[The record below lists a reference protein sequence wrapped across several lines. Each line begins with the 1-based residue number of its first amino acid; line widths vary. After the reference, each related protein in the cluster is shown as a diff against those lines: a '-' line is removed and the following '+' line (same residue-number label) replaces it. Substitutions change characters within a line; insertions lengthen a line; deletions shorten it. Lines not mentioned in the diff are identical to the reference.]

1 MKILIV
7 ENDPYI
13 QKILQSI
20 LAQKGYT
27 VHFSPG
33 GRAGFLSA
41 KQRVPDLILLDV
53 PFSDTDGVQFL
64 QKLRADPEIESIPV
78 IILITKSPAD
88 TKEKYMHV
96 GANACLDKPFRPWQ
110 LLAQIEALHL

>member
-1 MKILIV
+1 MKILIA
-7 ENDPYI
+7 ENDPYT

-27 VHFSPG
+27 VHFSPD

-41 KQRVPDLILLDV
+41 KQIVPDLILLDV
-53 PFSDTDGVQFL
+53 PLSDTDGVQFL

-78 IILITKSPAD
+78 IILIAKSQAD
-88 TKEKYMHV
+88 TKDKYMRV
-96 GANACLDKPFRPWQ
+96 GANACLDKPFHPRQ
-110 LLAQIEALHL
+110 LVAKIESLHL

>member
-7 ENDPYI
+7 ENDPHT

-20 LAQKGYT
+20 LTQKGYT
-27 VHFSPG
+27 VHFSPD

-41 KQRVPDLILLDV
+41 KQIVPNLILLDV

-78 IILITKSPAD
+78 IILIAKSQAD
-88 TKEKYMHV
+88 TKDKYMYV
-96 GANACLDKPFRPWQ
+96 GANTCLDKPFRPGQ
-110 LLAQIEALHL
+110 LLAQIEALHT

>member
-7 ENDPYI
+7 ENDPHT

-27 VHFSPG
+27 VHFSPD

-41 KQRVPDLILLDV
+41 KQIVPNLILLDV

-78 IILITKSPAD
+78 IILIAKSQAD
-88 TKEKYMHV
+88 TKDKYMYV
-96 GANACLDKPFRPWQ
+96 GANTCLDKPFRPGQ
-110 LLAQIEALHL
+110 LLAQIEALHP

>member
-7 ENDPYI
+7 ENDPHT

-20 LAQKGYT
+20 LTQKGYT
-27 VHFSPG
+27 VHFSPD

-41 KQRVPDLILLDV
+41 KQIVPNLILLDV

-78 IILITKSPAD
+78 IILIAKSQAD
-88 TKEKYMHV
+88 TKDKYMHV
-96 GANACLDKPFRPWQ
+96 GANTCLDKPFRPGQ
-110 LLAQIEALHL
+110 ILAQIEALHP